1 MVRNLKT
8 ATAIL
13 AVLFTAAGTVSA
25 QEKKPVEKKV
35 ITIVSVDENG
45 VKKDTMITTYDT
57 LNFEG
62 DRIVIETEDG
72 KVMHG
77 KGNGN
82 KMIFIEK
89 EMGRPGGPEKME
101 MRQMRNME
109 WNAEAKEGVSY
120 HITVDGV
127 TVNIKAPKDKVK
139 EADLILAEVRKVLMN
154 K

>member
-1 MVRNLKT
+1 M
-8 ATAIL
+8 

-25 QEKKPVEKKV
+25 QEKKQVEKKV
-35 ITIVSVDENG
+35 ITIVTVDENG
-45 VKKDTMITTYDT
+45 VKKDTTITTYDT

-62 DRIVIETEDG
+62 DRIVIETDDG

-77 KGNGN
+77 AGKGN

-89 EMGRPGGPEKME
+89 EKGGPGGPEQME

-109 WNAEAKEGVSY
+109 WNAEAKEGINY

-139 EADLILAEVRKVLMN
+139 EADLILAEVRKVLL
-154 K
+154 KK

>member
-1 MVRNLKT
+1 MTRNLKT
-8 ATAIL
+8 TAVIL
-13 AVLFTAAGTVSA
+13 AVLFTTAGTVSA
-25 QEKKPVEKKV
+25 QEKKQVEKKV
-35 ITIVSVDENG
+35 ITIVTVDENG
-45 VKKDTMITTYDT
+45 VKKDTTITTVDT

-62 DRIVIETEDG
+62 DRLFIETEDG

-89 EMGRPGGPEKME
+89 ETGGPGGPEKME
-101 MRQMRNME
+101 KRQMRNME
-109 WNAEAKEGVSY
+109 WNTEAQEGVSY

-139 EADLILAEVRKVLMN
+139 EADLIMTEVRKVLL
-154 K
+154 KK

>member
-1 MVRNLKT
+1 M
-8 ATAIL
+8 

-25 QEKKPVEKKV
+25 QEKKQVEKKV
-35 ITIVSVDENG
+35 ITIVTVDENG
-45 VKKDTMITTYDT
+45 VKRDTTITTIDT

-62 DRIVIETEDG
+62 DRMVIETEDG

-89 EMGRPGGPEKME
+89 EKGKPGGPEKME

-109 WNAEAKEGVSY
+109 LNTEAQEGVSY
-120 HITVDGV
+120 HITIDGV
-127 TVNIKAPKDKVK
+127 TVNIKSPKDKVK
-139 EADLILAEVRKVLMN
+139 EADLILAEVRKVLL
-154 K
+154 KK